1 MVSVENPALSV
12 VVAIVSDT
20 TGSQIDLSHLARC
33 LEALHQQ
40 VDPPSMEIIVPHLH
54 DLKGIE
60 ELHRQFPQVVFLPV
74 SGISVS
80 PAGGSREHHDQ
91 LRARGLALAR
101 GEIVGLLEDHARPD
115 QNWCG
120 RVVRAHTNGYGAIGG
135 AIENGI
141 DRVLNWAVYYCD
153 FGKYQNPVPSGEST
167 FASDANVSYKR
178 SALQDVQSVWAQAFH
193 ETVVNSSLMSRGQKL
208 ALRPDIIVYQ
218 HRDNLQLGSALRERF
233 IWGRSYA
240 ATRSVLVGKAK
251 RAIYAALSP
260 VLPAVLVLRMVRTAW
275 AKRSSFSK
283 FLKSLPLIVM
293 LLASWSVGE
302 LVGYLTGR
310 PD

>member
-1 MVSVENPALSV
+1 MVSVESPALSV

-20 TGSQIDLSHLARC
+20 TGSQIDLSHLTRC

-40 VDPPSMEIIVPHLH
+40 ADPPSMEIIVPYLH
-54 DLKGIE
+54 DLKGID
-60 ELHRQFPQVVFLPV
+60 ELRLQFPEVVFLPV
-74 SGISVS
+74 SGITTS
-80 PAGGSREHHDQ
+80 PTGGSREHHDQ
-91 LRARGLALAR
+91 LRARGLAVAR
-101 GEIVGLLEDHARPD
+101 GEIVALLEDHARPD
-115 QNWCG
+115 QNWSA
-120 RVVRAHTNGYGAIGG
+120 RIVRAHTNGYGAIGG
-135 AIENGI
+135 AIENGV
-141 DRVLNWAVYYCD
+141 DRALNWAVYYCD
-153 FGKYQNPVPSGEST
+153 FGRYQNPVPSGEST

-178 SALQDVQSVWAQAFH
+178 SVLEGVQSVWAEAFH

-218 HRDNLQLGSALRERF
+218 HRDNLRLGCALRERF

-240 ATRSVLVGKAK
+240 ATRSVLVGKSK
-251 RAIYAALSP
+251 RIIYAVLSP
-260 VLPAVLVLRMVRTAW
+260 VLPGVLVLRMVKTAW

-283 FLKSLPLIVM
+283 FLKSLPIILM
-293 LLASWSVGE
+293 LLSSWSVGE